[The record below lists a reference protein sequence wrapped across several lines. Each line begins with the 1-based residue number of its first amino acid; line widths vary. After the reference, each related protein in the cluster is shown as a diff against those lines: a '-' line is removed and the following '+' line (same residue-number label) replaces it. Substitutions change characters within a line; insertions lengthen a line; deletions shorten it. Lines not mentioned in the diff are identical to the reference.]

1 MGKLSYWLIFLE
13 LIRVSVILCHSF
25 IETKMKMTTA
35 AAAAAWRHAHVSPQ
49 PPTAILSIT
58 LLGAD
63 SRDPRDRKCIPTRST
78 GRRAAAV
85 RRVGPTDRAI
95 NVIELAAIGAPLKH
109 ASNVRPSCLDLQLIF
124 NCTAP
129 SKYVTDA
136 KSLKPASVELVL
148 HNLSL
153 LWPIISLWE
162 AIDWNLNKNTI
173 QCSLI
178 YNSDPNFG
186 YIIDVRTIDLL
197 GS

>member
-1 MGKLSYWLIFLE
+1 MSNFIHHQ
-13 LIRVSVILCHSF
+13 VIEQQEKKILTTLLQNDNSDCNAPMRKCHSF
-25 IETKMKMTTA
+25 IETKMKMNTA
-35 AAAAAWRHAHVSPQ
+35 ASAAAWRHAHVSPQ

-63 SRDPRDRKCIPTRST
+63 SRDPRDRKCIPTRSV
-78 GRRAAAV
+78 GRRGAAV

-148 HNLSL
+148 RKLSFCCGL
-153 LWPIISLWE
+153 
-162 AIDWNLNKNTI
+162 
-173 QCSLI
+173 
-178 YNSDPNFG
+178 
-186 YIIDVRTIDLL
+186 
-197 GS
+197 